1 MAKIKYHTIRV
12 TVDSVV
18 GKCPLGNK
26 KGKEFI
32 IRGTTPAGMCMG
44 AFGSIYSA
52 VQVLKYGG
60 TFPWEND
67 PDVAYI
73 NCPDHINR
81 VVYKLERLKEE
92 DNDECS

>member
-1 MAKIKYHTIRV
+1 MAKIKYHTIKV

-26 KGKEFI
+26 KGREFI
-32 IRGTTPAGMCMG
+32 IKGTTPDGMCMG

-52 VQVLKYGG
+52 IQVLKYGG
-60 TFPWEND
+60 SFPWEDNLD
-67 PDVAYI
+67 IAYI

-92 DNDECS
+92 DDDECS